1 MRAATVRPVRFPWSA
16 WERPARL
23 ETHALQHSI
32 SVSLASESCALTRK
46 AGRGA
51 SIFRGVD
58 SSRRAA
64 STLRETTAN
73 LEVDGTIKPL
83 SERSFVEPVVRL
95 IPLGGLGEIGLNM
108 MLVECGEDLI
118 AIDCGLMFPDDEL
131 PGIDHVIPDFTYA
144 LARRAGFR
152 AVVLTHGHEDHIGAL
167 PYLLRQATVPVYGTP
182 MTLAL
187 VAERLREHG
196 LAEAADLRTIR
207 ARQRV
212 EAGPFGIEAI
222 RVTHSIV
229 DGIGLAID
237 TPAGTVV
244 HTGDFKLD
252 PSPLDGELP
261 DYRRFAE
268 LGEQG
273 VLVLCSD
280 STNADRPGHTGSEV
294 EVGQALATRFEGASG
309 RIIVA
314 TFASHIHR
322 IQQVLTLA
330 SRTGRRVAL
339 LGMSMQKNV
348 TIAAELGYLR
358 VPDGVLVPLEELDEL
373 PAHRQVI
380 LSTGS
385 QGEPNSAMALM
396 AAAEHKYV
404 RVERGDL
411 VIISARVIPGNE
423 RTIGRVVNALY
434 RLGAE
439 VLYEDNAFVH
449 VSGHASQE
457 DLKLMF
463 NLTRPRY
470 FIPVHG
476 EYRHLLAHA
485 RLAESVGI
493 GPDRVFLIEDGTGV
507 EVSKTTA
514 RRVGP
519 FPAGRV
525 LVDGKSIGDIGAVV
539 LRDRQ
544 LLSEDGLVAVSL
556 AVDREGA
563 VVAGPEIASRGFVY
577 VKENEPLLEELK
589 KAVLAALAERDP
601 EAPSDREQ
609 VGATVRSTVR
619 HFVNQRFRRKPV
631 VLPIILEV

>member
-1 MRAATVRPVRFPWSA
+1 
-16 WERPARL
+16 
-23 ETHALQHSI
+23 
-32 SVSLASESCALTRK
+32 
-46 AGRGA
+46 
-51 SIFRGVD
+51 
-58 SSRRAA
+58 
-64 STLRETTAN
+64 
-73 LEVDGTIKPL
+73 
-83 SERSFVEPVVRL
+83 VEPVVRL

-108 MLVECGEDLI
+108 MLIESGDDLI
-118 AIDCGLMFPDDEL
+118 AVDCGLMFPDDEL

-144 LARRAGFR
+144 LARRSGFR

-167 PYLLRQATVPVYGTP
+167 PYLLREAEVPVYGTP
-182 MTLAL
+182 LTLAL

-196 LAEAADLRTIR
+196 LAETADLRPIR
-207 ARQRV
+207 PRQRF
-212 EAGPFGIEAI
+212 EAGPFSIEPI
-222 RVTHSIV
+222 RVTHSIA

-237 TPAGTVV
+237 TPAGTIV

-252 PSPLDGELP
+252 PTPLDGEPP

-280 STNADRPGHTGSEV
+280 STNVERPGHTPSEMD
-294 EVGQALATRFEGASG
+294 VGQALGARFDAASG

-330 SRTGRRVAL
+330 ARTGRRVAL

-358 VPDGVLVPLEELDEL
+358 VPDGIIVPLEELGEL
-373 PAHRQVI
+373 PARRQVI

-385 QGEPNSAMALM
+385 QGEPNSALALM
-396 AAAEHKYV
+396 AAGEHKYV

-411 VIISARVIPGNE
+411 VIVSARVIPGNE
-423 RTIGRVVNALY
+423 RTVSRVVNALY

-439 VLYEDNAFVH
+439 VLYEENAFVH

-476 EYRHLLAHA
+476 EYRHLLGHA

-493 GPDRVFLIEDGTGV
+493 TSDRVFLIEDGMGV
-507 EVSKTTA
+507 EVSPTEA
-514 RRVGP
+514 RAAGP

-525 LVDGKSIGDIGAVV
+525 LVDGKSVGDIGAVV

-544 LLSEDGLVAVSL
+544 LLAEDGLVAVSI
-556 AVDREGA
+556 AVDRHGT

-577 VKENEPLLEELK
+577 VKENEPLFEEMK
-589 KAVLAALAERDP
+589 KVVLAALAERDP
-601 EAPSDREQ
+601 DAPSDRELI
-609 VGATVRSTVR
+609 GATVRSAVR
-619 HFVNQRFRRKPV
+619 HFVNQRFRRRPV
-631 VLPIILEV
+631 VLPLVLEV